1 MSMSVVEHQAYRR
14 AWFSLL
20 LYPLS
25 FAAAFAVGEGLV
37 SLYGYPTS
45 GPESTPLWAVLAAGG
60 PALLVFAVP
69 AVVAW
74 VFAARAGHEDVHRVR
89 LPAYL
94 ATALAAAFVLVN
106 LLSYV
111 VGRVAG

>member
-1 MSMSVVEHQAYRR
+1 MSMSLVEHQAYRR

-25 FAAAFAVGEGLV
+25 FAAAFLIGEGLV
-37 SLYGYPTS
+37 SLYGYPTD
-45 GPESTPLWAVLAAGG
+45 GPASTPLWAALAAGG
-60 PALLVFAVP
+60 PALVVFAVP
-69 AVVAW
+69 APVAW
-74 VFAARAGHEDVHRVR
+74 FFVARAGHEDVHRVR

-94 ATALAAAFVLVN
+94 ATAFAVAFVLVN

-111 VGRVAG
+111 VGRGAG

>member
-1 MSMSVVEHQAYRR
+1 MSVSVAKHQAYRR

-45 GPESTPLWAVLAAGG
+45 GPQSTPLWAVLAAGG
-60 PALLVFAVP
+60 PAMLVFAVP

-89 LPAYL
+89 LPAYV
-94 ATALAAAFVLVN
+94 ATALAVAFVLMN
-106 LLSYV
+106 LLSFALGRL
-111 VGRVAG
+111 VG

>member
-37 SLYGYPTS
+37 SLY
-45 GPESTPLWAVLAAGG
+45 
-60 PALLVFAVP
+60 
-69 AVVAW
+69 
-74 VFAARAGHEDVHRVR
+74 VHRVR

-106 LLSYV
+106 LLSDV
-111 VGRVAG
+111 VGRAAG